1 MMYLYTGNHFYTPLP
16 SADNKKAADIR
27 EIFEKKQKKVHSESL
42 SVYMRIRNFNR
53 GRKEKGTKQ
62 AKQQMCLSSFLHIL
76 ISL

>member
-42 SVYMRIRNFNR
+42 
-53 GRKEKGTKQ
+53 
-62 AKQQMCLSSFLHIL
+62 
-76 ISL
+76 